1 MGDLHTCPMSNGPVP
16 HVGGPILPPCAVTV
30 LIEGLPAARAGDQA
44 ACVGPPDAIAFGS
57 TTVYTRGQPQARITD
72 PSGHGG
78 LIALGCFR
86 VFVG

>member
-1 MGDLHTCPMSNGPVP
+1 MWSAMTRNAMS
-16 HVGGPILPPCAVTV
+16 IWICS
-30 LIEGLPAARAGDQA
+30 
-44 ACVGPPDAIAFGS
+44 PDAIAFGS